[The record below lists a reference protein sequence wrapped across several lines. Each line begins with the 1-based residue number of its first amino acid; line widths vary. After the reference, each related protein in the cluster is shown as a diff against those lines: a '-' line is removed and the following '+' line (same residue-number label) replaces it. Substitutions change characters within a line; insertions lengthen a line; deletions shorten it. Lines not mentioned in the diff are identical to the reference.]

1 MRITPL
7 DIEAHNFATR
17 MRGFDRDEV
26 KSFLTLISEEYE
38 KLIVE
43 NSYLKEE
50 LARLSHA
57 LGDFQDRE
65 KILKDT
71 LMNVQKL
78 AQDMR
83 QEAHRE
89 KDVIVKEAELKA
101 DQILEQARRRIGD
114 LERHISDLKMQRDN
128 FESSVIGLIEQHR
141 RLIEMQRE
149 QGEMADRVRFLRRK
163 ETKEGGEAKD
173 GTQS

>member
-7 DIEAHNFATR
+7 DIEAHNFAVR

-50 LARLSHA
+50 LARLNHA
-57 LGDFQDRE
+57 LSDFQDRE
-65 KILKDT
+65 RILKDT
-71 LMNVQKL
+71 LLNVQKL
-78 AQDMR
+78 AEEMR

-89 KDVIVKEAELKA
+89 KEVIIKEAELKA
-101 DQILEQARRRIGD
+101 DQILDQARRRVGD
-114 LERHISDLKMQRDN
+114 LERHLSDLRMQRDT
-128 FESSVIGLIEQHR
+128 FETGVLALIEQHR

-149 QGEMADRVRFLRRK
+149 QGEVADRVRFMRRK
-163 ETKEGGEAKD
+163 DAGEPKEGTK
-173 GTQS
+173 S

>member
-7 DIEAHNFATR
+7 DIEAHSFAVR
-17 MRGFDRDEV
+17 LRGFDRDEV

-50 LARLSHA
+50 LARLNHSLA
-57 LGDFQDRE
+57 DFQDRE

-71 LMNVQKL
+71 LLNVQKL
-78 AQDMR
+78 ADEMR
-83 QEAHRE
+83 QEAQRE
-89 KDVIVKEAELKA
+89 KEVIIKEAEIKA
-101 DQILEQARRRIGD
+101 EQILEQARRRIGD
-114 LERHISDLKMQRDN
+114 LERQIQDLRMQRDT
-128 FESSVIGLIEQHR
+128 FETTVLALVDQHR

-149 QGEMADRVRFLRRK
+149 QGEVTDRIRFLRRK
-163 ETKEGGEAKD
+163 DAGEAKE
-173 GTQS
+173 G

>member
-7 DIEAHNFATR
+7 DIEAHSFAVR
-17 MRGFDRDEV
+17 VRGFDRDEV

-50 LARLSHA
+50 LARINHA
-57 LGDFQDRE
+57 LADFQDRE

-71 LMNVQKL
+71 LLNVQKL
-78 AQDMR
+78 ADEMR
-83 QEAHRE
+83 HEAQRE
-89 KDVIVKEAELKA
+89 KEVIIKEAELKA
-101 DQILEQARRRIGD
+101 EQILEQARRRIGD
-114 LERHISDLKMQRDN
+114 LERQIQDLRMQRDT
-128 FESSVIGLIEQHR
+128 FETTVLALVDQHR

-149 QGEMADRVRFLRRK
+149 QGEVTDRIRFMRRK
-163 ETKEGGEAKD
+163 ESGEAKE
-173 GTQS
+173 G

>member
-7 DIEAHNFATR
+7 DIEAHSFAVR

-50 LARLSHA
+50 LARLSHS
-57 LGDFQDRE
+57 LSDFQDRE

-71 LMNVQKL
+71 LLNVQKL
-78 AQDMR
+78 AEEMR

-101 DQILEQARRRIGD
+101 DQILDQARRRIGD
-114 LERHISDLKMQRDN
+114 LERHIGDLKMQRDN
-128 FESSVIGLIEQHR
+128 FETTVLNLIDQHR
-141 RLIEMQRE
+141 RMIEMQRE
-149 QGEMADRVRFLRRK
+149 QGEVADRVRFLRRK
-163 ETKEGGEAKD
+163 ETGESKE

>member
-7 DIEAHNFATR
+7 DIEAHSFAVR
-17 MRGFDRDEV
+17 FRGFDRDEV

-50 LARLSHA
+50 LARLNHS
-57 LGDFQDRE
+57 LSDYQDRE

-71 LMNVQKL
+71 LLNVQKL
-78 AQDMR
+78 AQEMR

-89 KDVIVKEAELKA
+89 KDVIIKEAELKA
-101 DQILEQARRRIGD
+101 DQILEHARRRISD
-114 LERHISDLKMQRDN
+114 LDRHIADLKMQRDN
-128 FESSVIGLIEQHR
+128 FEAGVIGLIEQHR

-163 ETKEGGEAKD
+163 ETGEAKE
-173 GTQS
+173 GSQT

>member
-7 DIEAHNFATR
+7 DIEAHSFAMR
-17 MRGFDRDEV
+17 LRGFDRDEV

-50 LARLSHA
+50 LARLGHS
-57 LGDFQDRE
+57 LSDFQDRE

-71 LMNVQKL
+71 LLNVQKL
-78 AQDMR
+78 AEEMR

-89 KDVIVKEAELKA
+89 KEVIIKEAELKA

-114 LERHISDLKMQRDN
+114 LERHIGDLKMQRDN
-128 FESSVIGLIEQHR
+128 FETTVLNLIDQHR
-141 RLIEMQRE
+141 RMIEMQRE
-149 QGEMADRVRFLRRK
+149 QGEFADRVRFLRRK
-163 ETKEGGEAKD
+163 ETGEAKKE
-173 GTQS
+173 GSQS